1 MSSCGKAYLGWK
13 QSNQVVWALGCYTE
27 GIKAQAGRFPTLYQK
42 ERNLSAWAFLF
53 VAMIR
58 MEAIVMSV
66 QVGII
71 MGSDSDFPLMKKAV
85 DVLEEFGVGY
95 EVKVSSAH
103 RTPEDTLTYA
113 ETAVERG
120 LKVIIAG
127 AGAAAHL
134 PGVIAAKTTLP
145 VIGVPIN
152 ATALNGLD
160 ALYAIVQMPSGVPVA
175 SVGIDGAKNAGLLA
189 VQILATADDSLRD
202 KLVRYKEDMKESV
215 QKKNAKIQETFAQ
228 SDK

>member
-1 MSSCGKAYLGWK
+1 M
-13 QSNQVVWALGCYTE
+13 N
-27 GIKAQAGRFPTLYQK
+27 
-42 ERNLSAWAFLF
+42 
-53 VAMIR
+53 
-58 MEAIVMSV
+58 V

-85 DVLEEFGVGY
+85 DVLEEFGIGY

-103 RTPEDTLTYA
+103 RTPDDTLEYSK
-113 ETAVERG
+113 TAVERG

-134 PGVIAAKTTLP
+134 PGVIAAETTLP

-152 ATALNGLD
+152 ATALNGVD

-189 VQILATADDSLRD
+189 VQILATADDALRQ
-202 KLVRYKEDMKESV
+202 KLVDYKEEMKQAV
-215 QKKNAKIQETFAQ
+215 LRKNAKIQETLAQ
-228 SDK
+228 KNN

>member
-1 MSSCGKAYLGWK
+1 
-13 QSNQVVWALGCYTE
+13 
-27 GIKAQAGRFPTLYQK
+27 
-42 ERNLSAWAFLF
+42 
-53 VAMIR
+53 
-58 MEAIVMSV
+58 MSV
-66 QVGII
+66 QVGIV

-85 DVLEEFGVGY
+85 DVLEEFDVGY

-103 RTPEDTLTYA
+103 RTPEDTLEYA

-152 ATALNGLD
+152 ATALAGLD

-189 VQILATADDSLRD
+189 VQILATVDDALRE
-202 KLVRYKEDMKESV
+202 KLVLYKENMKETV
-215 QKKNAKIQETFAQ
+215 QKKNAKIQETLAQ
-228 SDK
+228 K

>member
-1 MSSCGKAYLGWK
+1 
-13 QSNQVVWALGCYTE
+13 
-27 GIKAQAGRFPTLYQK
+27 
-42 ERNLSAWAFLF
+42 
-53 VAMIR
+53 
-58 MEAIVMSV
+58 MSV

-71 MGSDSDFPLMKKAV
+71 MGSDSDFPLMKKAA
-85 DVLEEFGVGY
+85 DVLDEFGIGY

-103 RTPEDTLTYA
+103 RTPEDTLEFA
-113 ETAVERG
+113 QTAAERG

-189 VQILATADDSLRD
+189 VQILATGDDALTQ
-202 KLVRYKEDMKESV
+202 KLIAYKEDMKEAV
-215 QKKNAKIQETFAQ
+215 LKKNAKIQETLA
-228 SDK
+228 KGE

>member
-1 MSSCGKAYLGWK
+1 M
-13 QSNQVVWALGCYTE
+13 N
-27 GIKAQAGRFPTLYQK
+27 
-42 ERNLSAWAFLF
+42 
-53 VAMIR
+53 
-58 MEAIVMSV
+58 V
-66 QVGII
+66 QVGIV
-71 MGSDSDFPLMKKAV
+71 MGSDSDFPLMKKTV
-85 DVLEEFGVGY
+85 DILEDFGVSY

-103 RTPEDTLTYA
+103 RTPEDTLAYA
-113 ETAVERG
+113 ESAEERG
-120 LKVIIAG
+120 LKVLIAG

-202 KLVRYKEDMKESV
+202 KLALYKENMKAAV
-215 QKKNAKIQETFAQ
+215 QGKNAKIQQTLTNRE
-228 SDK
+228 

>member
-1 MSSCGKAYLGWK
+1 M
-13 QSNQVVWALGCYTE
+13 N
-27 GIKAQAGRFPTLYQK
+27 
-42 ERNLSAWAFLF
+42 
-53 VAMIR
+53 
-58 MEAIVMSV
+58 V
-66 QVGII
+66 QVGIV

-85 DVLEEFGVGY
+85 NVLEEFGVGY

-103 RTPEDTLTYA
+103 RTPEDTLEYA
-113 ETAVERG
+113 ETAVARG

-189 VQILATADDSLRD
+189 VQILATADETLRD
-202 KLVRYKEDMKESV
+202 KLVAYKEEMKASV
-215 QKKNAKIQETFAQ
+215 QKKNAKIQESLANG
-228 SDK
+228 DK

>member
-53 VAMIR
+53 AAMIR

-66 QVGII
+66 QVGIV

-202 KLVRYKEDMKESV
+202 KLARYKEDMKESV
-215 QKKNAKIQETFAQ
+215 QKKNAKIQETLAQ

>member
-1 MSSCGKAYLGWK
+1 
-13 QSNQVVWALGCYTE
+13 
-27 GIKAQAGRFPTLYQK
+27 
-42 ERNLSAWAFLF
+42 
-53 VAMIR
+53 
-58 MEAIVMSV
+58 MEAK
-66 QVGII
+66 VGII
-71 MGSDSDFPLMKKAV
+71 MGSDSDFSLMKKTIN
-85 DVLEEFGVGY
+85 VLEEFGVGY

-103 RTPEDTLTYA
+103 RTPEDTLEYA
-113 ETAVERG
+113 STAVERG

-189 VQILATADDSLRD
+189 VQILATADDSLREA
-202 KLVRYKEDMKESV
+202 LVAYKENMKQSV
-215 QKKNAKIQETFAQ
+215 QKKNAKIQQQLAEKKAEG
-228 SDK
+228 SND